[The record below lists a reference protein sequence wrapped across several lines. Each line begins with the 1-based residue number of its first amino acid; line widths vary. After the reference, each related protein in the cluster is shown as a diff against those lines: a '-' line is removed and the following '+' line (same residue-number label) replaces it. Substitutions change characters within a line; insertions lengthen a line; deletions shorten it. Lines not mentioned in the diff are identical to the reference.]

1 MILCVDSDAAFQV
14 CPQAQS
20 RTGGHLCLGNHNG
33 TQFDAPIEVVA
44 TAIKPVMASAIEAE
58 AAALF
63 HDAQVSIPIRGCLE
77 ELGHEQPAT
86 IMRTDD
92 QTALGFT
99 RSTIKQKRSRTFD

>member
-1 MILCVDSDAAFQV
+1 MILHVDSDAAFQV
-14 CPQAQS
+14 CPQARS
-20 RTGGHLCLGNHNG
+20 RTGGYLHPGNHNG
-33 TQFDAPIEVVA
+33 AQFDAPIEVVA